1 MDIKKFLKLIKKYN
15 RNIWIMSFDSKV
27 IEKISLLSKDYKLG
41 VLNYILNSDSDY
53 NFDFICLLDV
63 ISSDFILD
71 NFKKRGI
78 DVIIYG
84 TIKPNKNLI
93 YIVDDIKINVA

>member
-1 MDIKKFLKLIKKYN
+1 
-15 RNIWIMSFDSKV
+15 MSFDSRV
-27 IEKISLLSKDYKLG
+27 IEKIRKISRKYRLG

-63 ISSDFILD
+63 ISSDFILSS
-71 NFKKRGI
+71 FKKRGI

-84 TIKPNKNLI
+84 TIKIDKNLT
-93 YIVDDIKINVA
+93 YIIDDEKFNIA